1 MSANSLHRLE
11 LEIINNFVEAHCYGV
26 SMAGQFLSKHVAVK
40 QVEGKTFRPRRSS
53 SFTILEMFLLEIALL
68 DEL

>member
-1 MSANSLHRLE
+1 MFANSLHRLG
-11 LEIINNFVEAHCYGV
+11 LEIVNNLVEAHCYGV

-40 QVEGKTFRPRRSS
+40 QVGSKTLRPRRSS
-53 SFTILEMFLLEIALL
+53 SFTILGMFLLEIALL